1 MANGDSPEW
10 PGGQNP
16 PAQQPPGS
24 YGQPQYPQTQPPQY
38 PPPPGQYPPPQYGA
52 PPFQPKTNGLAVA
65 SLVLGILWVCS
76 LGSILAVIFGYMAMK
91 QIDESQGRETGRGLA
106 LAGVVLGWIGVAF
119 LVLYIVLLAVG
130 AATFEYQFST

>member
-10 PGGQNP
+10 PGGQSP

-24 YGQPQYPQTQPPQY
+24 YGQPQYPQAPPPQY
-38 PPPPGQYPPPQYGA
+38 PPVQYGA

-76 LGSILAVIFGYMAMK
+76 IGSILAVIFGYMAIK

-106 LAGVVLGWIGVAF
+106 LAGVILGWIGVAF

-130 AATFEYQFST
+130 AATFEITT